1 MEEVKIKDNPSNLQ
15 ILINGY
21 PKLSLIP
28 KDEFDLLIAGLEI
41 QMNDYFKKKRRK
53 NNLSS

>member
-53 NNLSS
+53 K